1 MRPLTLLLLL
11 LLSATPTLD
20 LLAQEPMCMRIMT
33 YNVENLFD
41 LRHDSLKDDTDY
53 LPGGDLQW
61 SVRRYHRKLDN
72 IARVIIAVG
81 EGIPPALIALC
92 EVEND
97 SVMLDLTQRSPLR
110 TLGYRYL
117 MTNSPDRR
125 GIDVALLYQPALFK
139 PLHHQ
144 SIRIAPPRSR
154 EHPTRDILHVC
165 GLLPRADTIDILVC
179 HLPSK
184 AGNTTSNGRY
194 RKKVAQVLKHTADS
208 LARLRQTPRLLIM
221 GDMNCELKSPSLK
234 LLRVGL
240 PPTEGGDPHPH
251 SLYDLLGRQAL
262 SRKQGTYKYQGEWQS
277 LDHIIVSGNL
287 LRPDAGWHTSEAQA
301 RIFSAPFLLAKSGP
315 YSDSV
320 PLRTYKGKYY
330 QGGFSDHL
338 PIYTD
343 LLKSY

>member
-1 MRPLTLLLLL
+1 
-11 LLSATPTLD
+11 
-20 LLAQEPMCMRIMT
+20 
-33 YNVENLFD
+33 
-41 LRHDSLKDDTDY
+41 
-53 LPGGDLQW
+53 
-61 SVRRYHRKLDN
+61 
-72 IARVIIAVG
+72 
-81 EGIPPALIALC
+81 
-92 EVEND
+92 
-97 SVMLDLTQRSPLR
+97 
-110 TLGYRYL
+110 
-117 MTNSPDRR
+117 
-125 GIDVALLYQPALFK
+125 
-139 PLHHQ
+139 
-144 SIRIAPPRSR
+144 
-154 EHPTRDILHVC
+154 
-165 GLLPRADTIDILVC
+165 
-179 HLPSK
+179 
-184 AGNTTSNGRY
+184 
-194 RKKVAQVLKHTADS
+194 
-208 LARLRQTPRLLIM
+208 M

-315 YSDSV
+315 YSDPV